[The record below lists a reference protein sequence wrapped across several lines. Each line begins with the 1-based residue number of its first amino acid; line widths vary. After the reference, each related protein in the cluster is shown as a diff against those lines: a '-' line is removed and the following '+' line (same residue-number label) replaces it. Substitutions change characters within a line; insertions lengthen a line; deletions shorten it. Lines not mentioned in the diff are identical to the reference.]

1 MSSYSLSVISFF
13 LCYLLLLSF
22 YFFFYFYPS
31 ASLSLT
37 SICFFSS
44 FLGLGKALLVD
55 IIERSENSNIWLIQ
69 SGIFPENTASI
80 KLHSTKVGFREVG
93 IREKVGMM
101 LIGEHKGKW
110 RDIILFERRSTVV
123 GVNC

>member
-1 MSSYSLSVISFF
+1 M
-13 LCYLLLLSF
+13 
-22 YFFFYFYPS
+22 
-31 ASLSLT
+31 
-37 SICFFSS
+37 
-44 FLGLGKALLVD
+44 D

-80 KLHSTKVGFREVG
+80 LLHSTKMGFREVG

-101 LIGEHKGKW
+101 QLGEHKGKW

-123 GVNC
+123 GVSC

>member
-1 MSSYSLSVISFF
+1 MASYSVSVISFF
-13 LCYLLLLSF
+13 FSVTHCSFLLISSIIFIPLLHSLLLLSV
-22 YFFFYFYPS
+22 
-31 ASLSLT
+31 
-37 SICFFSS
+37 SS
-44 FLGLGKALLVD
+44 PLGLGKALLVD

>member
-1 MSSYSLSVISFF
+1 MASYSVSVISFF
-13 LCYLLLLSF
+13 FSATHCSFLLISSIIFIPLLHSLLLLSV
-22 YFFFYFYPS
+22 
-31 ASLSLT
+31 
-37 SICFFSS
+37 SS
-44 FLGLGKALLVD
+44 PLGLGKALLVD